1 MAITKLE
8 GPALKAVRECA
19 QSALDVATGHELI
32 RPLDGQ
38 AGSLQPFQRAPYIK
52 PLTVTELKEEEDG
65 EGEDA
70 GDEKETETGEAE
82 DGGGHGDGDDD
93 DGEDELGEAEEGEDD
108 VDEEDKLKENAEE
121 RLAGGTDGAEDVC
134 DRLEAASVKDG
145 EEGEKEEGRS
155 VDGSHRLKPGTESDT
170 AKDGEQEGGSVEGS
184 DRLKPGTEP
193 DTAKDGEKES
203 GMRKDESLPEEKE
216 SESVSSSED
225 GQKKVSDS
233 ATTENTEAT

>member
-108 VDEEDKLKENAEE
+108 VDDEDKLKENAEE
-121 RLAGGTDGAEDVC
+121 RLAGGTDVC
-134 DRLEAASVKDG
+134 DRLKAASVKDG
-145 EEGEKEEGRS
+145 EEGEKEEGGS

-170 AKDGEQEGGSVEGS
+170 AKDGE
-184 DRLKPGTEP
+184 
-193 DTAKDGEKES
+193 KES
-203 GMRKDESLPEEKE
+203 GTRKDESLPEEKE